1 MLERDRLTGTTVS
14 HTMQEEYTDDGR
26 VSEEIVEKHRNTA
39 ESAISEDEYG
49 HLIDGEWVE
58 SESTETMTATDATT
72 GEALADFQRGT
83 PADVDRAVASARE
96 AFEGTWSQKSPR
108 QRSDL
113 LLEVADELEDEKLR
127 IARIDSLEMGKANQ
141 HSAFVDATIMV
152 EQFRFFA
159 SLARTE
165 SEGRLPPMGSDKLAY
180 TKQEPHGVVGQI
192 SAWNFPAMFVGWK
205 MAPALAAGN
214 TVVFKPSSRAALSTL
229 EIAKIVDGV
238 LPSGTVNVVTGAGSE
253 VGDAITSHHDI
264 DKLSLTGSTRAGE
277 HVMKNAAET
286 ITPVSLELGGK
297 SPNIVYPDA
306 DLEKAVEGAVISIW
320 FNQGEQCTAGSRM
333 FLHEDVYE
341 EFMELFEERTAGLT
355 VGDPL
360 EGRTDMGPLVDADHR
375 EEVLSY
381 VETAKAEGATVRYGG
396 GAPDDADLE
405 GAPFVEPTII
415 EDVTNDH
422 TVACEE
428 VFGPVLSVLRWEDE
442 DEMLARANETQ
453 YGLASGVWTEN
464 LETAHGV
471 AEELDA
477 GTVWVNTYND
487 LFEPVPHGGYKQS
500 GLGRELAEETYEEYT
515 QTKSVM
521 LNFGGLP
528 RMG

>member
-1 MLERDRLTGTTVS
+1 M
-14 HTMQEEYTDDGR
+14 MQGDHYDTDGMH
-26 VSEEIVEKHRNTA
+26 VSEAIVEKHRSAAEGTISEKEYGLLVGGEWH
-39 ESAISEDEYG
+39 ESAGS
-49 HLIDGEWVE
+49 
-58 SESTETMTATDATT
+58 ETMTAVDATT
-72 GEALADFQRGT
+72 GEDLATVQRGT
-83 PADVDRAVASARE
+83 PEDVDRAVAAARE
-96 AFEGTWSQKSPR
+96 AFEGSWGQKTPR

-113 LLEVADELEDEKLR
+113 LLEVADELEAERLR

-152 EQFRFFA
+152 EQFRYFA
-159 SLARTE
+159 SLARTAE
-165 SEGRLPPMGSDKLAY
+165 AGRLPPMGSDKLAY
-180 TKQEPHGVVGQI
+180 TKREPHGVVGQI

-214 TVVFKPSSRAALSTL
+214 AVVFKPSSRAALSTL
-229 EIAKIVDGV
+229 EIGRIVDSV
-238 LPSGTVNVVTGAGSE
+238 LPPGAVNVVTGTGSE
-253 VGDAITSHHDI
+253 VGDAITSHEDI
-264 DKLSLTGSTRAGE
+264 DKAALTGSTRAGTY
-277 HVMKNAAET
+277 VMENAAET

-297 SPNIVYPDA
+297 SPNIIYPDA

-333 FLHEDVYE
+333 FLHEDVYD
-341 EFMELFEERTAGLT
+341 EFLDRFEERTAGLT

-360 EGRTDMGPLVDADHR
+360 EGQTDIGPLVDHDHR

-381 VETAKAEGATVRYGG
+381 VDTAKAEGATVRYGG
-396 GAPDDADLE
+396 GVPDDPDLA

-415 EDVTNDH
+415 EDVENDQ

-428 VFGPVLSVLRWEDE
+428 VFGPVLSVLSWEDE
-442 DEMLARANETQ
+442 ATMLAEANDTR
-453 YGLASGVWTEN
+453 YGLASGVWTQD
-464 LETAHGV
+464 LETAHRV
-471 AEELDA
+471 ADELEA
-477 GTVWVNTYND
+477 GTVWINTYND

-500 GLGRELAEETYEEYT
+500 GLGRELSEETYEEYT

-521 LNFGGLP
+521 MNFGGLP

>member
-1 MLERDRLTGTTVS
+1 MQGE
-14 HTMQEEYTDDGR
+14 HTGR
-26 VSEEIVEKHRNTA
+26 VSEDIVEKHRNTA
-39 ESAISEDEYG
+39 TEAITKDEYG

-58 SESTETMTATDATT
+58 PGGNETMTATDATT
-72 GEALADFQRGT
+72 GEELARFQRGT
-83 PADVDRAVASARE
+83 SDDVDRAVASARE
-96 AFEGTWSQKSPR
+96 TFEESWSQKSPR

-165 SEGRLPPMGSDKLAY
+165 SEGRLPPMGAEKLAY
-180 TKQEPHGVVGQI
+180 TKAEPHGVVGQI

-214 TVVFKPSSRAALSTL
+214 TVVFKPSSRATLSTL
-229 EIAKIVDGV
+229 EIANVVDGV
-238 LPSGTVNVVTGAGSE
+238 LPSGAVNVVTGSGSE
-253 VGDAITSHHDI
+253 VGDAITDHEGI

-277 HVMKNAAET
+277 RVMKNAAET

-297 SPNIVYPDA
+297 SPNIIYPDA

-341 EFMELFEERTAGLT
+341 EFLELFEERTAGLT

-360 EGRTDMGPLVDADHR
+360 EGRTDMGPLVDGDHC

-381 VETAKAEGATVRYGG
+381 VETAEAEGATVRYGG
-396 GAPDDADLE
+396 SAPDDPDLD

-415 EDVTNDH
+415 EGVENDH

-428 VFGPVLSVLRWEDE
+428 VFGPVLSVLKWSDE
-442 DEMLARANETQ
+442 DEMLAQANDTQ
-453 YGLASGVWTEN
+453 YGLASAVWTED
-464 LETAHGV
+464 LETAHTV
-471 AEELDA
+471 ADELEA
-477 GTVWVNTYND
+477 GTVWINTYND

-521 LNFGGLP
+521 MNFGGLP

>member
-1 MLERDRLTGTTVS
+1 
-14 HTMQEEYTDDGR
+14 MQEEYTDDVR
-26 VSEEIVEKHRNTA
+26 VSEEIIEKHRSTA
-39 ESAISEDEYG
+39 DGAITEDEYG
-49 HLIDGEWVE
+49 HLIGGEHPE
-58 SESTETMTATDATT
+58 TAGGETMTAVDATT
-72 GEALADFQRGT
+72 GEDLARFQQGT
-83 PADVDRAVASARE
+83 SEDVDRAVAAARE
-96 AFEGTWSQKSPR
+96 AFEGTWGQKSPR

-113 LLEVADELEDEKLR
+113 LNEVADELEAEKLR

-165 SEGRLPPMGSDKLAY
+165 SEGRLPPMGNDKLAY

-192 SAWNFPAMFVGWK
+192 SAWNFPAMFAGWK

-214 TVVFKPSSRAALSTL
+214 TVVYKPSSRAALSTL
-229 EIAKIVDGV
+229 EIATVVDSV
-238 LPSGTVNVVTGAGSE
+238 LPSGTVNVVTGSGSE
-253 VGDAITSHHDI
+253 VGDAITSHEDI
-264 DKLSLTGSTRAGE
+264 DKAALTGSTRAGE
-277 HVMKNAAET
+277 YVMKNAAET

-297 SPNIVYPDA
+297 SPNIIYPDA

-360 EGRTDMGPLVDADHR
+360 EGQTDIGPLVDHDHR

-381 VETAKAEGATVRYGG
+381 VDTAKAEGATVRYGG
-396 GAPDDADLE
+396 GPPENPDLE

-415 EDVTNDH
+415 EDVENDQ

-428 VFGPVLSVLRWEDE
+428 VFGPVLSVLRWSDE
-442 DEMLARANETQ
+442 DEMLAAANDTQ
-453 YGLASGVWTEN
+453 YGLASGVWTQN
-464 LETAHGV
+464 LETAHKV
-471 AEELDA
+471 ADELEA

-500 GLGRELAEETYEEYT
+500 GLGRELAEETFEEYT

-521 LNFGGLP
+521 MNFGSLP

>member
-1 MLERDRLTGTTVS
+1 
-14 HTMQEEYTDDGR
+14 MQEEYTDDIR
-26 VSEEIVEKHRNTA
+26 VSEGIIEKHRSTA
-39 ESAISEDEYG
+39 DGAITEDEYG
-49 HLIDGEWVE
+49 HLIDGEWCE
-58 SESTETMTATDATT
+58 TAGGETMTAVDATT
-72 GEALADFQRGT
+72 GEDLARFQQGT
-83 PADVDRAVASARE
+83 PEDVDRAVAAARE
-96 AFEGTWSQKSPR
+96 AFEGSWRQKSPR

-113 LLEVADELEDEKLR
+113 LNEVADELEDEKLR

-165 SEGRLPPMGSDKLAY
+165 SEGRLPPMGNDKLAY

-192 SAWNFPAMFVGWK
+192 SAWNFPAMFAGWK

-214 TVVFKPSSRAALSTL
+214 TVVYKPSSRAALSTL
-229 EIAKIVDGV
+229 EITKIIDSV
-238 LPSGTVNVVTGAGSE
+238 LPSGVVNVVTGSGSE
-253 VGDAITSHHDI
+253 VGDAITSHRDI
-264 DKLSLTGSTRAGE
+264 DKAALTGSTRAGE
-277 HVMKNAAET
+277 HVMKNAAGT

-297 SPNIVYPDA
+297 SPNIIYPDA

-341 EFMELFEERTAGLT
+341 EFMEMFEERTAGLT

-360 EGRTDMGPLVDADHR
+360 EGQTDIGPLVDHDHR

-381 VETAKAEGATVRYGG
+381 VDTAKAEGATVRYGG
-396 GAPDDADLE
+396 GPPENSDLE

-415 EDVTNDH
+415 EDVENDQ

-428 VFGPVLSVLRWEDE
+428 VFGPVLSVLRWSDE
-442 DEMLARANETQ
+442 DEMLAAANDTQ
-453 YGLASGVWTEN
+453 YGLASGVWTQN
-464 LETAHGV
+464 LETAHKV
-471 AEELDA
+471 ADELEA

-500 GLGRELAEETYEEYT
+500 GLGRELAEETFEEYT

-521 LNFGGLP
+521 MNFGSLP

>member
-1 MLERDRLTGTTVS
+1 
-14 HTMQEEYTDDGR
+14 MQEEYTDDVR
-26 VSEEIVEKHRNTA
+26 VSEDIIEKHRSTA
-39 ESAISEDEYG
+39 DGAITEDEYG
-49 HLIDGEWVE
+49 HLIDGDW
-58 SESTETMTATDATT
+58 SETAGGETMTAVDATT
-72 GEALADFQRGT
+72 GEDLAQFQQGT
-83 PADVDRAVASARE
+83 PEDVDQAVAAARE
-96 AFEGTWSQKSPR
+96 AFEGTWGQKSPR

-113 LLEVADELEDEKLR
+113 LNEVADELEAEKLR

-165 SEGRLPPMGSDKLAY
+165 SEGRLPPMGDDKLAY

-192 SAWNFPAMFVGWK
+192 SAWNFPAMFAGWK

-214 TVVFKPSSRAALSTL
+214 TVVYKPSSRAALSTL
-229 EIAKIVDGV
+229 EIAKIVDSV
-238 LPSGTVNVVTGAGSE
+238 LPSGAVNVVTGSGSE
-253 VGDAITSHHDI
+253 VGDAITSHQDI
-264 DKLSLTGSTRAGE
+264 DKAALTGSTRAGE

-297 SPNIVYPDA
+297 SPNIIYPDA

-333 FLHEDVYE
+333 FLHDDVYD
-341 EFMELFEERTAGLT
+341 EFMAMFEERTAGLT

-360 EGRTDMGPLVDADHR
+360 EGQTDIGPLVDHDHR

-381 VETAKAEGATVRYGG
+381 VDTAKAEDATVRHGG
-396 GAPDDADLE
+396 GPPEDADLD

-415 EDVTNDH
+415 EDVENDQ

-428 VFGPVLSVLRWEDE
+428 IFGPVLSVLRWDDE
-442 DEMLARANETQ
+442 DEMLAEANDTQ
-453 YGLASGVWTEN
+453 YGLASAVWTQD
-464 LETAHGV
+464 LETAHSV
-471 AEELDA
+471 ADELEA

-500 GLGRELAEETYEEYT
+500 GLGRELAEETFEEYT

-521 LNFGGLP
+521 MNFGSLP

>member
-1 MLERDRLTGTTVS
+1 
-14 HTMQEEYTDDGR
+14 MQEEHTDR
-26 VSEEIVEKHRNTA
+26 VSEEIVDKHRNTV
-39 ESAISEDEYG
+39 EDVLTDDEYG
-49 HLIDGEWVE
+49 HLIDGEWID
-58 SESTETMTATDATT
+58 SRTNETMTATDATT
-72 GEALADFQRGT
+72 GADLARFQRGT
-83 PADVDRAVASARE
+83 PDDVDRAVASARE
-96 AFEGTWSQKSPR
+96 TFEGSWSQKSPR

-113 LLEVADELEDEKLR
+113 LLEVADELESEKLR

-165 SEGRLPPMGSDKLAY
+165 SEGRLPPMGSDKHAY
-180 TKQEPHGVVGQI
+180 TKSEPYGVIGQI

-214 TVVFKPSSRAALSTL
+214 TVVFKPSSRATLSTL
-229 EIAKIVDGV
+229 EIANVVDGV
-238 LPSGTVNVVTGAGSE
+238 LPSGAVNVVTGAGSE
-253 VGDAITSHHDI
+253 VGDVITAHEGI

-297 SPNIVYPDA
+297 SPNIIYPDA
-306 DLEKAVEGAVISIW
+306 DLEKAVEGAAISIW
-320 FNQGEQCTAGSRM
+320 FNQGEQCTAGSRL
-333 FLHEDVYE
+333 FLHEDIAE
-341 EFMELFEERTAGLT
+341 EFLELFEERTAGLT

-360 EGRTDMGPLVDADHR
+360 EGKTDMGPLVDADHR
-375 EEVLSY
+375 DEVLSY
-381 VETAKAEGATVRYGG
+381 VETAKAEGATIRYGG
-396 GAPDDADLE
+396 GTPDDPALD

-415 EDVTNDH
+415 EDVENDH

-428 VFGPVLSVLRWEDE
+428 VFGPVLSVLEWSNEE
-442 DEMLARANETQ
+442 EMLAAANDTQ
-453 YGLASGVWTEN
+453 YGLASAVWTED
-464 LETAHGV
+464 LETAHSV
-471 AEELDA
+471 ADELEA
-477 GTVWVNTYND
+477 GTVWINTYND

-500 GLGRELAEETYEEYT
+500 GLGRELAEETYDEYT

-521 LNFGGLP
+521 MNFDNLP

>member
-1 MLERDRLTGTTVS
+1 
-14 HTMQEEYTDDGR
+14 MQGEHYDTDDIR
-26 VSEEIVEKHRNTA
+26 VSEEIAEKHRSTA
-39 ESAISEDEYG
+39 ESAISEDDFG
-49 HLIDGEWVE
+49 LLIGGDWHEASGG
-58 SESTETMTATDATT
+58 ETMTAVDATT
-72 GEALADFQRGT
+72 GKDLATFQRGT
-83 PADVDRAVASARE
+83 PEDVDRAVAAARE
-96 AFEGTWSQKSPR
+96 AFEGSWGQKSPR

-113 LLEVADELEDEKLR
+113 LMEVADELEGEKLR

-152 EQFRFFA
+152 EQFRYFA

-214 TVVFKPSSRAALSTL
+214 SVVFKPSSRAALSTL
-229 EIAKIVDGV
+229 EIAKVVDSV
-238 LPSGTVNVVTGAGSE
+238 LPSGTVNVVTGSGSE
-253 VGDAITSHHDI
+253 VGDAITGHKDI
-264 DKLSLTGSTRAGE
+264 DHASLTGSTRAGTY
-277 HVMKNAAET
+277 VMENAAEN

-297 SPNIVYPDA
+297 SPNIIYPDA
-306 DLEKAVEGAVISIW
+306 DLDKAVEGAVISIW

-333 FLHEDVYE
+333 FLHEDVYD
-341 EFMELFEERTAGLT
+341 EFLDKFEERTAGLT

-360 EGRTDMGPLVDADHR
+360 EGQTDIGPLVDHDHR
-375 EEVLSY
+375 EDVLSY
-381 VETAKAEGATVRYGG
+381 VDTAKSEGATVRYGG
-396 GAPDDADLE
+396 GPPEDPDLE

-415 EDVTNDH
+415 EGVENDQ

-428 VFGPVLSVLRWEDE
+428 VFGPVLSVLKWSDE
-442 DEMLARANETQ
+442 DKMLTEANDTQ
-453 YGLASGVWTEN
+453 YGLASGIWTQD
-464 LETAHGV
+464 LETAHR
-471 AEELDA
+471 AADELEA
-477 GTVWVNTYND
+477 GTVWINTYND

-500 GLGRELAEETYEEYT
+500 GLGRELSEETYEEYT

-521 LNFGGLP
+521 MNFGGLP

>member
-1 MLERDRLTGTTVS
+1 
-14 HTMQEEYTDDGR
+14 MQEEHVETGDIQ
-26 VSEEIVEKHRNTA
+26 VSKEIIEKHRNVT
-39 ESAISEDEYG
+39 EDTITEDEYG
-49 HLIDGEWVE
+49 LLIDGDW
-58 SESTETMTATDATT
+58 SETEGSETMTAVDATT
-72 GEALADFQRGT
+72 GEDLARFQRGT
-83 PADVDRAVASARE
+83 PEDVDRAVAAARE
-96 AFEGTWSQKSPR
+96 AFEGSWSKKSPR

-113 LLEVADELEDEKLR
+113 LMEVADKLEDEKLR

-152 EQFRFFA
+152 EQFRYFA

-165 SEGRLPPMGSDKLAY
+165 SEGRLPPMGDDKLAY
-180 TKQEPHGVVGQI
+180 TKREPHGVVGQI

-229 EIAKIVDGV
+229 EIAGIIDSV

-253 VGDAITSHHDI
+253 VGDAITAHKDI
-264 DKLSLTGSTRAGE
+264 DKASLTGSTRAGE
-277 HVMKNAAET
+277 YVMKNAAET

-297 SPNIVYPDA
+297 SPNIIYPDA

-333 FLHEDVYE
+333 FLHDDVYD

-360 EGRTDMGPLVDADHR
+360 EGLTDIGPLVDHDHR

-381 VETAKAEGATVRYGG
+381 VDTAKAEGATVRYGG
-396 GAPDDADLE
+396 GSPDDPDLE

-415 EDVTNDH
+415 EDVENDQ

-442 DEMLARANETQ
+442 DEMLEQANDTQ
-453 YGLASGVWTEN
+453 YGLASAVWTED
-464 LETAHGV
+464 LETAHSV
-471 AEELDA
+471 ADELEA

-500 GLGRELAEETYEEYT
+500 GLGRELSEETFEEYT

-521 LNFGGLP
+521 MNFGNLP

>member
-1 MLERDRLTGTTVS
+1 
-14 HTMQEEYTDDGR
+14 MQEEHAGR
-26 VSEEIVEKHRNTA
+26 TSEEIVEKHRGTA
-39 ESAISEDEYG
+39 EEVLTEDEYG
-49 HLIDGEWVE
+49 LLIDGEWRE
-58 SESTETMTATDATT
+58 AAGGETTTATDATT
-72 GEALADFQRGT
+72 GEDLAGFQQGT
-83 PADVDRAVASARE
+83 AEDVDRAVTSARE
-96 AFEGTWSQKSPR
+96 TFEGTWGQKSPR

-113 LLEVADELEDEKLR
+113 LFEVADELEDEKLR

-165 SEGRLPPMGSDKLAY
+165 SEGRLPPMSSDKLAY

-205 MAPALAAGN
+205 LAPALAAGN
-214 TVVFKPSSRAALSTL
+214 TVVIKPSPRATLSTL
-229 EIAKIVDGV
+229 EAGNIIDSV
-238 LPSGTVNVVTGAGSE
+238 LPSGTVNVLTG
-253 VGDAITSHHDI
+253 GDDLGKAITAHDDI
-264 DKLSLTGSTRAGE
+264 DKLSLTGSTGAGRS
-277 HVMKNAAET
+277 VMESAAET

-297 SPNIVYPDA
+297 SPNIIYPDA

-333 FLHEDVYE
+333 FLHDDVYE

-360 EGRTDMGPLVDADHR
+360 EGRTDIGPLVDQKHADR
-375 EEVLSY
+375 VTSY
-381 VETAKAEGATVRYGG
+381 IDTAKAEGATIRYGG
-396 GAPDDADLE
+396 GQPDDADLD

-415 EDVTNDH
+415 EDVENDH
-422 TVACEE
+422 TVACDE
-428 VFGPVLSVLRWEDE
+428 VFGPVLSVLRWSDE
-442 DEMLARANETQ
+442 EEMLERANDTQ
-453 YGLASGVWTEN
+453 YGLASAVWTQD
-464 LETAHGV
+464 LETAHNV
-471 AEELDA
+471 ADEIAA
-477 GTVWVNTYND
+477 GTVWINTYND

-521 LNFGGLP
+521 MNFGNLP